1 MHRWRFGLVLS
12 LLVVAV
18 ASRAAVEDDG
28 LSEVAKVFGSRESR
42 ARWQAA
48 ALEAQQTLPL
58 ALMPLVGGTRYVGPA
73 VDVVTSKGT
82 MGLILE
88 LPVHVGFSVEIEGG
102 YENAFVAYRSQRDDG
117 TLTDAFSHRFQRMQ
131 LGLGLKRYLA
141 RGVLHPY
148 LGAGFHGVR
157 YGGLLRGP
165 LSSEED
171 YEQWVGAMQAVAGL
185 EIALSESIR
194 IGARAAFTQAV
205 ASLPVV
211 ELRRGRIA
219 PGSEELAL
227 TRTGFLR
234 FLGAVKIA
242 L

>member
-1 MHRWRFGLVLS
+1 MHWWRSGLALS

-28 LSEVAKVFGSRESR
+28 LSEAAKVFGSRESR
-42 ARWQAA
+42 AQWRAA
-48 ALEAQQTLPL
+48 ALEAQETLPL
-58 ALMPLVGGTRYVGPA
+58 SLMPLVGGTRYVGPA
-73 VDVVTSKGT
+73 VDAVTSEWT

-88 LPVHVGFSVEIEGG
+88 LPVNVGFSVEIEGG

-117 TLTDAFSHRFQRMQ
+117 TLTDEFSHRFQRMQ
-131 LGLGLKRYLA
+131 LGLGLKSYVA
-141 RGVLHPY
+141 RGVLNPY
-148 LGAGFHGVR
+148 IGAGFHGVR

-165 LSSEED
+165 LSPEGA
-171 YEQWVGAMQAVAGL
+171 YEQWVGAVQAVAGL
-185 EIALSESIR
+185 EIALSESISF
-194 IGARAAFTQAV
+194 GARAAFTQAV

-211 ELRRGRIA
+211 ELRRGRIV

-227 TRTGFLR
+227 TRNGFLR
-234 FLGAVKIA
+234 FLGAVKVA